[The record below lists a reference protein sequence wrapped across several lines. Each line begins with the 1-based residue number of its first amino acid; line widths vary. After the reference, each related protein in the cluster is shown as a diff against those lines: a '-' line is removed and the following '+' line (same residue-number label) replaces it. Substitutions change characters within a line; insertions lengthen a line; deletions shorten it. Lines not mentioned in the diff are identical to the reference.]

1 MIKNSTVII
10 GACLIL
16 IGIISN
22 GVIDNVFERKNMEEK
37 NKVDLEIEKLKVNE
51 SLLNLEPRV
60 LKTTESEIIYIPE
73 VSFTNGFMDIDYGFY
88 RYENEILIKIP
99 IHNWDFLKFKLRF
112 GTS

>member
-1 MIKNSTVII
+1 MKKGHFKYKIMIKNSTVII

-16 IGIISN
+16 IGIISY
-22 GVIDNVFERKNMEEK
+22 GVIDNVFERKNMEDK

-60 LKTTESEIIYIPE
+60 LKTTDSEIIYIPG
-73 VSFTNGFMDIDYGFY
+73 VSFKNGYMDIEYCFY

-99 IHNWDFLKFKLRF
+99 IHN
-112 GTS
+112 

>member
-22 GVIDNVFERKNMEEK
+22 GVIDNVFERKNIEDK
-37 NKVDLEIEKLKVNE
+37 HKVDLDIEKLKVNE
-51 SLLNLEPRV
+51 SLLNLKPRV

-73 VSFTNGFMDIDYGFY
+73 VSFTNGHMDIDYGLY
-88 RYENEILIKIP
+88 KYENKVLIKIP
-99 IHNWDFLKFKLRF
+99 IHN
-112 GTS
+112 